1 MKVLAIDTS
10 SMSATCAII
19 DDDRL
24 LVEYILNHK
33 LTHSQK
39 IMPIIKEALDS
50 CSLKPEDIDVFAVAK
65 GPGSFT
71 GLRIGVATVNGL
83 AQATNKK
90 VVGVSTL
97 DALAFNLPYCE
108 GIIVPIMD
116 ARRERVFT
124 GIYKWTN
131 GNLHIIK
138 EQTAL
143 EVKELIEI
151 LRERPEKIILVGDGT
166 LVYKEVLSEAL
177 GEKVIFAPRS
187 ANMARAS
194 SVAELAMSKA
204 VEGKTESY
212 FELIPD
218 YLRESQAQREYNEK
232 HNIKGDNNE

>member
-19 DDDRL
+19 DDDKL
-24 LVEYILNHK
+24 LVEYTLNHK

-39 IMPIIKEALDS
+39 IMPIIKEALQS
-50 CSLKPEDIDVFAVAK
+50 CNLKPEDIDVFAVAK

-83 AQATNKK
+83 AQSVSKR

-108 GIIVPIMD
+108 GLIVPIMD
-116 ARRERVFT
+116 ARRDRVFT
-124 GIYKWTN
+124 GIYKWVN

-138 EQTAL
+138 EQKAL
-143 EVKELIEI
+143 EVKELIETLI
-151 LRERPEKIILVGDGT
+151 ERPEKIVFVGDGT
-166 LVYKEVLSEAL
+166 LVYKDTLFDAL
-177 GEKVIFAPRS
+177 GEKCLFAPRS

-194 SVAELAMSKA
+194 SVAELAMVKA
-204 VEGKTESY
+204 NEGQTESF
-212 FELIPD
+212 FELAPD

-232 HNIKGDNNE
+232 HSLIGDKNE

>member
-1 MKVLAIDTS
+1 MKILAIDTS
-10 SMSATCAII
+10 SMSATCAVV
-19 DDDRL
+19 DDEKL
-24 LVEYILNHK
+24 LVEYTLNHK

-50 CSLKPEDIDVFAVAK
+50 CSLKPEDIDVYAVAK

-83 AQATNKK
+83 AQATDKR

-108 GIIVPIMD
+108 GIVVPIMD
-116 ARRERVFT
+116 ARRDRVFT
-124 GIYKWTN
+124 GIYKWVN

-138 EQTAL
+138 EQTIL
-143 EVKELIEI
+143 EVKELMEV
-151 LRERPEKIILVGDGT
+151 LSDRPEKIVFVGDGT
-166 LVYKEVLSEAL
+166 YAYKDILSESL
-177 GEKVIFAPRS
+177 GEKAIFAPKS

-194 SVAELAMSKA
+194 SVAELAMVKA
-204 VEGKTESY
+204 KEGKTESF
-212 FELIPD
+212 FELVPD

-232 HNIKGDNNE
+232 HCLIGDKNE

>member
-1 MKVLAIDTS
+1 MKILAIDTS

-19 DDDRL
+19 DKDKL
-24 LVEYILNHK
+24 LVEYTLNHK

-50 CSLKPEDIDVFAVAK
+50 CSLKTKDIDVFAVAK

-83 AQATNKK
+83 AQSVNKK

-108 GIIVPIMD
+108 GIVVPIID
-116 ARRERVFT
+116 ARRDRVFT

-138 EQTAL
+138 EQTIL
-143 EVKELIEI
+143 EVKELIKV
-151 LRERPEKIILVGDGT
+151 LAERPEKIVFIGDGT
-166 LVYKEVLSEAL
+166 HVYKDILSETL
-177 GEKVIFAPRS
+177 GEKAIFAPKS

-194 SVAELAMSKA
+194 SVAELAMTKA
-204 VEGKTESY
+204 KEGKTESF
-212 FELIPD
+212 FELVPD

-232 HNIKGDNNE
+232 HCLMGDNNE